1 MESLM
6 LNVVENYGYLGIFML
21 IFIENVFPPIPSE
34 AVLLFGGALTVS
46 TALNAPGMIIAATI
60 GSVAGAVVLYA
71 LGRIFKAE
79 RLRKL
84 FEGKFGQVL
93 HLNPEH
99 VDKSVEWFEKY
110 ESKAV
115 LICRCVPIVR
125 SLISIPAGFAS
136 MNIPKFLI
144 LTTLGSA
151 VWNTVLVY
159 IGSML
164 GEAWEKAMPYFDK
177 YSSIAAVVIFVA
189 VCLAAVY
196 FLVIKK
202 KNKNK

>member
-6 LNVVENYGYLGIFML
+6 LNIVENYGYIGIFML

-34 AVLLFGGALTVS
+34 AVLLFGGAITVT
-46 TALNAPGMIIAATI
+46 TALNAPVMIIAATI
-60 GSVAGAVVLYA
+60 GSVSGAIVLYA
-71 LGRIFKAE
+71 VGRIFKAE
-79 RLRKL
+79 RVRKI
-84 FEGKFGQVL
+84 FESRLGQVL

-99 VDKSVEWFEKY
+99 VDKSVTWFEKY

-136 MNIPKFLI
+136 MNIPKFLV
-144 LTTLGSA
+144 LTTIGSA

-164 GEAWEKAMPYFDK
+164 GEAWGMAMPYFDR
-177 YSSIAAVVIFVA
+177 YSSIAAVVIFIIICV
-189 VCLAAVY
+189 AAVY
-196 FLVIKK
+196 FLIVKKK
-202 KNKNK
+202 KNVK

>member
-6 LNVVENYGYLGIFML
+6 LSVVENYGYIGIFML

-46 TALNAPGMIIAATI
+46 TALNAPGMIVAATI
-60 GSVAGAVVLYA
+60 GSVSGAIVLYA

-84 FEGKFGQVL
+84 FEGKFGQIL

-99 VDKSVEWFEKY
+99 VDKSVVWFEKY

-136 MNIPKFLI
+136 MNIPKFLL
-144 LTTLGSA
+144 LTTIGSA

-177 YSSIAAVVIFVA
+177 YSSIAAVVIVVS
-189 VCLAAVY
+189 VCHAAVY

-202 KNKNK
+202 KKKNS